1 MGPGLFFNLEEGQ
14 SVNSIIHRDQILLGP
29 LQQFWEESFED
40 IEVPIV
46 IEDNAPVHK
55 KVCIPAWKELGM
67 VSLEWPSNSPDLNL
81 IEHTWSYMKDITER
95 IMLTLVRQK
104 R

>member
-14 SVNSIIHRDQILLGP
+14 SVSSTIHRDQILLGP

-46 IEDNAPVHK
+46 MKDNAPVHQ
-55 KVCIPAWKELGM
+55 KVI
-67 VSLEWPSNSPDLNL
+67 
-81 IEHTWSYMKDITER
+81 I
-95 IMLTLVRQK
+95 LVRK
-104 R
+104 